1 MKFAGFALALAGIF
15 AGSALG
21 QTPTVGGL
29 LNNYSFT
36 LPGLPNYGIA
46 EGSIFDIYGTNMASA
61 ATPLQNPPLQST
73 LNGVTINVTVNGTT
87 THPLFYYLSATQID
101 AVLPSAT
108 PVGTGTITVTTSAGT
123 SAPFPITVVQADFG
137 LLTQN
142 NGSGPVAGF
151 NANNNGAF
159 LSFTAAANP
168 GEILELWGTGLGPVP
183 DDATLVQ
190 VTNPVKVY
198 IGGVP
203 ATVQYAGRSSYEGLD
218 QLNVYVPDGVL
229 GCYNSV
235 DVVTGS
241 FVSNFGTVPVAAK
254 GGRTCSEA
262 NSPLTSALVD
272 QLAATGSLSLG
283 VITVGQ
289 LTMPGITVAGVTVGG
304 GTTDTGSASFSKIT
318 SDQINQGGLVAALGG
333 FSSAG
338 SCFVDFFTTTNVSTT
353 NLPLAFQFTTL
364 NAGPDVN
371 VNGPDGLIAMALQT
385 QNGVNSYSTPIG
397 DTSFI
402 PATGGAFTF
411 NNGGGGPDVG
421 AFTTPQVEIGTPV
434 AWSNAASLAT
444 VTRSNGMTVNWTGGT
459 AGSNVNIT
467 GFSLAAVSGSTTDYL
482 VGFFSCQAPASAGTY
497 TVPPAV
503 LLSLP
508 VSSTL
513 SESGVDISL
522 GFLLLSNS
530 TAPVSFTATGLDLGL
545 AEANVET
552 FLYTAYQ

>member
-61 ATPLQNPPLQST
+61 ATSLQNPPLQST
-73 LNGVTINVTVNGTT
+73 LNGVTIDVTVNGTT

-142 NGSGPVAGF
+142 NGSGPVGGF

-190 VTNPVKVY
+190 VTNPVQVY
-198 IGGVP
+198 IGGVL

-229 GCYNSV
+229 GCYNSI

-241 FVSNFGTVPVAAK
+241 YVSNFGTVPVAAK
-254 GGRTCSEA
+254 GSRTCTDA
-262 NSPLTSALVD
+262 NSPLTSTILD
-272 QLAATGSLSLG
+272 QIAASGNFSLG
-283 VITVGQ
+283 VVSVSST
-289 LTMPGITVAGVTVGG
+289 TSPGVLGIGG
-304 GTTDTGSASFSKIT
+304 GTTDTGGAVFFKFTSAQFNSGAFAS
-318 SDQINQGGLVAALGG
+318 AAKTA
-333 FSSAG
+333 SIG
-338 SCFVDFFTTTNVSTT
+338 SCVVSTYSAT
-353 NLPLAFQFTTL
+353 SIAAIAPELFAFTFL
-364 NAGPDVN
+364 NAGADVN
-371 VNGPDGLIAMALQT
+371 LTGPDGAIAMPLTT
-385 QNGVNSYSTPIG
+385 QAINGTTYYIYSTPTS
-397 DTSFI
+397 DKSFI
-402 PATGGAFTF
+402 PASGGSFSF
-411 NNGGGGPDVG
+411 NNGSGSPSVG
-421 AFTTPQVEIGTPV
+421 AFTATLQMAAPV
-434 AWSNAASLAT
+434 TWSNVDSIST
-444 VTRSNGMTVNWTGGT
+444 VTRANGLTVNWTGGDPST
-459 AGSNVNIT
+459 YVGIT
-467 GFSLAAVSGSTTDYL
+467 GLSIGSVNGSDTDFV
-482 VGFFSCQAPASAGTY
+482 VGDFTCQAPVSAGAF
-497 TVPPAV
+497 TVPSGV

-508 VSSTL
+508 ASATVAGISFSSL
-513 SESGVDISL
+513 S
-522 GFLLLSNS
+522 LSNI
-530 TAPVSFTATGLDLGL
+530 TGPVTFTATGLDLGL
-545 AEANVET
+545 AEASVET
-552 FLYTAYQ
+552 TLTVTYQ